1 MSARAYDTLAHVYEW
16 LIPDE
21 LATPTGSA
29 TVFVPLLEPLG
40 RPARILDCAAGTG
53 QLAVGLAAIGF
64 DVVATD
70 ASAAM
75 IGRTR
80 TLAASHRVKVVALTC
95 NWEELPAQQFE
106 PFDAVLCVGNSLAH
120 AVGRAGRQTALAAMA
135 HVLRAGGICIVTS
148 RNWEKVRS
156 AGSRLEVNGR
166 TIERHGRPALV
177 IHGWT
182 IPQTWEQPHYLD
194 VAVTLL
200 DNLPAVTTQTER
212 LTLWPFT
219 HQTLEQDLQAAGL
232 TRATSSYTPGADR
245 YLVTAYKTA
254 KAKDRAT
261 PSTTAPQ

>member
-16 LIPDE
+16 LMPDE

-29 TVFVPLLEPLG
+29 TAFAPLLEPL
-40 RPARILDCAAGTG
+40 RPPARILDCAAGTG

-64 DVVATD
+64 DVIATD

-75 IGRTR
+75 IGRTH
-80 TLAASHRVKVVALTC
+80 TLAADHGVKVVALTC
-95 NWEELPAQQFE
+95 NWEELPAQHFE
-106 PFDAVLCVGNSLAH
+106 PFDAVLCVGNSIAH

-156 AGSRLEVNGR
+156 AGSRLEVNDC
-166 TIERHGRPALV
+166 TIERHGRAALV
-177 IHGWT
+177 IHSWT
-182 IPQTWEQPHYLD
+182 IPRTWDQPHHLD

-200 DNLPAVTTQTER
+200 DNLPAVTTHTER

-219 HQTLEQDLQAAGL
+219 HQTLEQDLQAVGL
-232 TRATSSYTPGADR
+232 TPATSSYAPAADR

-254 KAKDRAT
+254 KSQR
-261 PSTTAPQ
+261 PSQTLHAPR